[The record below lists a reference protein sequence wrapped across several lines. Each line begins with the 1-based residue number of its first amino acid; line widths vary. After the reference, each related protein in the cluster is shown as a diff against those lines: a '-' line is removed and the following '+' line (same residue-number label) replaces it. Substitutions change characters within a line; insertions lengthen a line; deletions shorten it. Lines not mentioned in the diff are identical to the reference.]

1 MHHLPGL
8 DAYLTPPDPIEVELV
23 DAECGEC
30 GTVQDVSTYSN
41 SDEADWECR
50 VDEHRLLRRR
60 PGGRKGL
67 VMIAYMIE
75 VTRVTTYEV
84 EAESD
89 EQAWNVF
96 AEGLAREVDETT
108 LEMQIV
114 ERKRVP

>member
-1 MHHLPGL
+1 
-8 DAYLTPPDPIEVELV
+8 
-23 DAECGEC
+23 
-30 GTVQDVSTYSN
+30 
-41 SDEADWECR
+41 
-50 VDEHRLLRRR
+50 
-60 PGGRKGL
+60 
-67 VMIAYMIE
+67 MIAYMIE